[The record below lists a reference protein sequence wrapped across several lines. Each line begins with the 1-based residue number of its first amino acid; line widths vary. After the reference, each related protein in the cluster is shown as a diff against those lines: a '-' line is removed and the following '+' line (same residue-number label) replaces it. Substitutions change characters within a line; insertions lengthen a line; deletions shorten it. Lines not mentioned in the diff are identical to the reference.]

1 MTIFERRESEVR
13 TYSRAFPAVFEK
25 ANGPFLYDTD
35 GKRYIDFF
43 CGAGSLN
50 YGHNPPAM
58 TRALQEYIG
67 SDGVVH
73 SLDMSTSA
81 KGRFLE
87 AFESVVLQPRDLDY
101 KVQFTGPTGTNA
113 VEAALK
119 LARKIKRRSNVVA
132 FTRSYHGLSSG
143 SLSVTANSFYR
154 NEAFVNR
161 LNVSF
166 LPYDGYFGEGVDSM
180 RYIRQLIS
188 DPCSGVDIPAA
199 IIVETVQAEGGIHVA
214 GSVWLQ
220 ELECLCR
227 EFDILLI
234 VDDIQ
239 VGCGRTGTFFSFER
253 AGIYPDIV
261 LLSKSISGYGLP
273 MSLVL
278 IRTELDQ
285 WKAGEHTGTFRGN
298 NFAFVTATEALRYW
312 ENETFSAAI
321 FQKSQLMLKAL
332 VRMQSEYPEVGAQ
345 IRGTGMIYGLELP
358 EVGLAEKVSRAAFK
372 NGLIIELC
380 GRNNEVLKFLPPLLL
395 DDEVLEEG
403 LEVVN
408 HSLASAL
415 ACVA

>member
-1 MTIFERRESEVR
+1 
-13 TYSRAFPAVFEK
+13 
-25 ANGPFLYDTD
+25 
-35 GKRYIDFF
+35 
-43 CGAGSLN
+43 
-50 YGHNPPAM
+50 
-58 TRALQEYIG
+58 
-67 SDGVVH
+67 
-73 SLDMSTSA
+73 
-81 KGRFLE
+81 
-87 AFESVVLQPRDLDY
+87 
-101 KVQFTGPTGTNA
+101 
-113 VEAALK
+113 
-119 LARKIKRRSNVVA
+119 
-132 FTRSYHGLSSG
+132 
-143 SLSVTANSFYR
+143 
-154 NEAFVNR
+154 
-161 LNVSF
+161 
-166 LPYDGYFGEGVDSM
+166 M